1 MTNRPLSHW
10 LMLGALVAMWGS
22 SFLWTKVAVT
32 AFSPTDIVAWRLV
45 IGAGILA
52 TLLVIS
58 RAPWPRGA
66 RLWVFLLI
74 MAIVGNGLPFWL
86 ISWGQQAIDSGL
98 AGILMAIMPPTT
110 LVLAYFFVAG
120 ERLNALRIAGFSLAF
135 AGIVVLTGPEALL
148 EISGTGTA
156 LLAELAVLGGAVCFA
171 AATII
176 ARLGPPSGSLPRSV
190 GVTLLGA
197 LIIGPLA
204 ASTGGGLE
212 IEASRE
218 AAIALGLLG
227 LLSSGLATVV
237 FFRLIAA
244 AGPSF
249 FSLANYLIPIWALA
263 LGVIVLNEEPSWR
276 GLIALVLVLS
286 GIALSELRRGTP
298 RPAEAP
304 RS

>member
-1 MTNRPLSHW
+1 MGKLVPLDQSR
-10 LMLGALVAMWGS
+10 AVA
-22 SFLWTKVAVT
+22 

-45 IGAGILA
+45 IGAGVLA

-74 MAIVGNGLPFWL
+74 MAIVGNCLLFWL

-110 LVLAYFFVAG
+110 LVLAHFFVAG

-176 ARLGPPSGSLPRSV
+176 ARLGPPSDSLPRSV

-197 LIIGPLA
+197 LIIVPLA

-212 IEASRE
+212 IQASRE

-249 FSLANYLIPIWALA
+249 FSRANYLIPIWALA

-298 RPAEAP
+298 TPAEAP